1 MTNQQAAN
9 AIAPWLSILI
19 PAYNAELYVEE
30 CLASILPQLGE
41 DRVEIIVVEDRSTDA
56 TADIL
61 DRLAA
66 AAPELIHVEHF
77 AANRGVSA
85 VRNRLLDLARGDY
98 IWFVDAD
105 DRMKR
110 GAMDALRE
118 IVARERP
125 DLVFCDFSVLRETY
139 TERQLRKGDLHK
151 TVLAAPARTILSDPS
166 AVVEGVFKA
175 GELHLWSKIGRREL
189 FAGLRFPEGRHFED
203 VAISPVIAARS
214 KRSYYEPTPWM
225 EYRQSE
231 TSILA
236 TMTPTKYIEL
246 MQALADVNGQ
256 FLAMDGHLSDAAW
269 FEFRAFCS
277 RHFIGCAKNQL
288 ISEPTSQSPAVL
300 KICHDHLR
308 SILGAGNGWMAW
320 QSLRRGQFS
329 QWMRF
334 RKWER
339 RAMKRIGNAG
349 R

>member
-1 MTNQQAAN
+1 MTEEQSVRAQ
-9 AIAPWLSILI
+9 APWLSILI
-19 PAYNAELYVEE
+19 PAYNAEPYVEE
-30 CLASILPQLGE
+30 CLASIMSQLGD
-41 DRVEIIVVEDRSTDA
+41 DRIEVLVVEDRSTDG
-56 TADIL
+56 TAAIL
-61 DRLAA
+61 DRIAA
-66 AAPELIHVEHF
+66 SASYRIRVEHL
-77 AANRGVSA
+77 AVNKGVSA
-85 VRNRLLDLARGDY
+85 VRNRLLDLAGGDY

-105 DRMKR
+105 DRMKP
-110 GAMDALRE
+110 GAMDSLRA
-118 IVARERP
+118 IVARDNP

-151 TVLAAPARTILSDPS
+151 TVLASPARTVLSDPS
-166 AVVEGVFKA
+166 TVVEGLFKA

-203 VAISPVIAARS
+203 VALSPVVAARS

-246 MQALADVNGQ
+246 MQALADVNRE
-256 FLAMDGHLSDAAW
+256 FKAMEGRLSDAAW

-288 ISEPTSQSPAVL
+288 ISEPTSESPAVL

-308 SILGAGNGWMAW
+308 SILGVGNGWMAW